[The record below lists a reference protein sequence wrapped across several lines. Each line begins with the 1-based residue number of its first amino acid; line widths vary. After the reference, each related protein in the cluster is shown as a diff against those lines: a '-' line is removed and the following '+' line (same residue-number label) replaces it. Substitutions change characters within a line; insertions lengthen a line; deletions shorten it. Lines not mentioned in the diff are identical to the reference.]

1 MPLNNPLTLKTYPM
15 TKEDLKIVFFG
26 TPEFAVES
34 LNALVEGGFN
44 VAAVVTM
51 PDKPAGRG
59 KKLSM
64 SAVKQYALSKNLP
77 LLQPERLKDEEFV
90 NTLREIN
97 ADLFIVIAFRMLP
110 EVVWSMPPMG
120 TFNLH
125 GSLLPKYRGAAP
137 INRAIMAGE
146 TETGVTTF
154 FLKHEIDTGDIISR
168 EVIEV
173 GPDEDAGSVH
183 DRLMEIGARLTVQ
196 TVNDIIEGNLRT
208 VPQDELLQ
216 GQEPTPAPKIFKED
230 CRIDW
235 NRDAGSIH
243 NHVRGLA
250 PYPAAWSALT
260 LGGEDGQE
268 LTTVKVLRTS
278 RDVPANVGHIE
289 PGHLSLIHNHAYI
302 GTLTT
307 PLELITVQPAGK
319 RPMAAADF
327 LRGIRPDQNGRIHAL
342 K

>member
-1 MPLNNPLTLKTYPM
+1 MNKQ
-15 TKEDLKIVFFG
+15 DLKIVFFG

-34 LNALVEGGFN
+34 LDALVSNGFN

-59 KKLSM
+59 NKLSM
-64 SAVKQYALSKNLP
+64 SAVKKYALEKHLP
-77 LLQPERLKDEEFV
+77 LLQPERLKDEGFV
-90 NTLREIN
+90 SALKEIG

-110 EVVWSMPPMG
+110 EVVWSMPPLG

-146 TETGVTTF
+146 KETGVTTF

-168 EVIEV
+168 EAIEV

-183 DRLMEIGARLTVQ
+183 DRLMAIGARLTLK
-196 TVNDIIEGNLRT
+196 TVNDILEGNLHT
-208 VPQDELLQ
+208 TPQDELLK
-216 GQEPTPAPKIFKED
+216 GTEPTPAPKIFKED

-235 NRDAGSIH
+235 NRTTSRIH
-243 NHVRGLA
+243 NHVRGLS
-250 PYPAAWSALT
+250 PYPAAWSELT
-260 LGGEDGQE
+260 LGGVDGTYE
-268 LTTVKVLRTS
+268 STVKVIKTA
-278 RDVPANVGHIE
+278 DIE
-289 PGHLSLIHNHAYI
+289 PVAGLLPGELALINGHALA
-302 GTLTT
+302 GTGDGAI
-307 PLELITVQPAGK
+307 ELLTVQPAGK
-319 RPMAAADF
+319 RPMNAADF
-327 LRGIRPDQNGRIHAL
+327 LRGLRIGENGRKPFL